1 MKKAKDWPPTKKEQQ
16 EMLDL
21 LRQLSPENLIELQKQ
36 NAAMFVDLLSEGK
49 SPEQLIEV
57 RNRILSPRPFPPPAV
72 MAAELKKKFHEKLI
86 ERKSSPFKA
95 IKGGRRQ
102 KRITPTLKGG
112 FHL

>member
-1 MKKAKDWPPTKKEQQ
+1 VKAKDWPPTKKEQ
-16 EMLDL
+16 EEVRHI
-21 LRQLSPENLIELQKQ
+21 LRQLSPDSLIELQKQ
-36 NAAMFVDLLSEGK
+36 TAAMFVDLLSEGK
-49 SPEQLIEV
+49 SPEELIEI
-57 RNRILSPRPFPPPAV
+57 RDSILSPRPFPPPPV

-86 ERKSSPFKA
+86 GKKRSPFKA